1 LHVEAAQRIFMEQGA
16 TTQAGGTRK
25 TNCVVAVTL
34 DCLFENLPPPRVLK
48 IDVEGM
54 EDRVLASGVR
64 LLAEARPKIWCEV
77 SSHNAER
84 VSTTLQGANYSM
96 YDGSLDLVAL
106 TRLSQAVWD
115 TVALPDK

>member
-1 LHVEAAQRIFMEQGA
+1 MEQGA

-25 TNCVVAVTL
+25 INCVVAVTL
-34 DCLFENLPPPRVLK
+34 DCLFENLPTPQVLK

-54 EDRVLASGVR
+54 EDRVLAGGVR

-77 SSHNAER
+77 SSRNAER
-84 VSTTLQGANYSM
+84 VSKTLRGTNYSM
-96 YDGSLDLVAL
+96 YDGGLDPVA
-106 TRLSQAVWD
+106 RKQLSQAVWD